1 MANGNEENL
10 NYQRE
15 TVRILRQ
22 QTDALREQQRVS
34 QQTTEQNKAQL
45 SLSRTLARIA
55 AEQADDTADTLGNLK
70 SVKDIEKDILKQKNL
85 INALT
90 RETKAANGDLKKLL
104 NEQLINAKELKIN
117 QEAKLI
123 SAKKIENAF
132 GLTGKSLSTINKLL
146 GGAIPDLEEIRK
158 KTQERLTLLEN
169 KVNYKMV

>member
-15 TVRILRQ
+15 TVRILRE
-22 QTDALREQQRVS
+22 QTDALREQQRIS

-123 SAKKIENAF
+123 SAKRIENAF
-132 GLTGKSLSTINKLL
+132 GL
-146 GGAIPDLEEIRK
+146 EIRNCDLNDFEK
-158 KTQERLTLLEN
+158 CTCSLKFG
-169 KVNYKMV
+169 